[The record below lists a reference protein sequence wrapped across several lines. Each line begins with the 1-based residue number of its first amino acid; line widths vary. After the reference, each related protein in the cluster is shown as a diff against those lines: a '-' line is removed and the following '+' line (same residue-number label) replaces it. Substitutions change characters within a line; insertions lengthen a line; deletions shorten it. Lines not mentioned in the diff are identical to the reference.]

1 MRSPIIFWG
10 PRRIAVASEWSCIH
24 SHIGSLMTISRVLLV
39 GAIAGLGMACR
50 SGDADVENA
59 VATITA
65 EDLTRHVQVLAS
77 DSFEGRSPSSPG
89 EDRTIAYLRDGFA
102 ALGLAPGNGDS
113 FFQDV
118 PLVSITTD
126 PKAATLAVSGG
137 ARTMRLRYGPDFM
150 TWTKRVVERV
160 DVRASDMVFVGYGI
174 VAPEYGWNDY
184 EGIDVAGKTVL
195 MLVNDPG
202 FATQDSTLFTGN
214 AMTYYGRWTYKFEE
228 AARQG
233 AAAALIVHETEPA
246 SYPWEVVTGS
256 WSGEQFDLVRAD
268 NNMSRVAVE
277 GWVTAEIARA
287 LATQSGQD
295 FDAMKT
301 AAATRGFRA
310 VPLSLQASLSLRNSV
325 RRSTSRNV
333 IALLPGTTRRDEYVV
348 YMAHWDHLGMDSTL
362 DGDQIYNGAQDNATG
377 TAGLLALAR
386 AFTTLP
392 QPLARSIAFLA
403 VTAEEQ
409 GLLGSAHY
417 AANPVFP
424 LDHTVAAINMDVLN
438 VYGPMRDVTV
448 VGLGQSELDDY
459 LRAEATRQGRR
470 IRPDPSPEAG
480 YYYRSDHFS
489 FAKAG
494 VPALYPDVGVDH
506 VEHGEAW
513 TREQMDAYEAER
525 YHKPADE
532 YDASWDLRGAVD
544 DLRLLFRV
552 GYRLAD
558 EDTFPNWSERS
569 EFRAKRDAMMGSR

>member
-1 MRSPIIFWG
+1 
-10 PRRIAVASEWSCIH
+10 
-24 SHIGSLMTISRVLLV
+24 MTISRLLLV
-39 GAIAGLGMACR
+39 AAVTGLGMACR
-50 SGDADVENA
+50 SGDAAVETA

-65 EDLTRHVQVLAS
+65 EDLVHHVQVLAS

-89 EDRTIAYLRDGFA
+89 EERTIAYLREDFA
-102 ALGLAPGNGDS
+102 RLGLEPGNDGS

-126 PKAATLAVSGG
+126 PNRAALSVTGG
-137 ARTMRLRYGPDFM
+137 GRTTQLRYGPDFM
-150 TWTKRVVERV
+150 SWTKRVVDRV

-184 EGIDVAGKTVL
+184 EGIDVTGKTVL
-195 MLVNDPG
+195 ILVNDPG
-202 FATQDSTLFTGN
+202 YATQDSTLFTGK

-277 GWVTAEIARA
+277 GWMTVEAARS
-287 LATQSGQD
+287 LAVQGGQD
-295 FDAMKT
+295 FDAMRT
-301 AAATRGFRA
+301 AAASRGFRA
-310 VPLSLQASLSLRNSV
+310 VPLSLRAALSLRNAV
-325 RRSTSRNV
+325 RRSTSKNV
-333 IALLPGTTRRDEYVV
+333 IAVLPGTTRADEYVI
-348 YMAHWDHLGMDSTL
+348 YMAHWDHLGMDPSL
-362 DGDQIYNGAQDNATG
+362 DGDRIYNGAQDNATG
-377 TAGLLALAR
+377 TAGLLLLAK
-386 AFTTLP
+386 AYATLAQRP
-392 QPLARSIAFLA
+392 ARSVAFLA

-417 AANPVFP
+417 AADPVFP

-459 LRAEATRQGRR
+459 LRDEATRHGRR
-470 IRPDPSPEAG
+470 IRPDPNPSAG

-494 VPALYPDVGVDH
+494 VPALYADAGVDH

-513 TREQMDAYEAER
+513 TREQMDAYDAER

-532 YDASWDLRGAVD
+532 FDPSWDLRGAID
-544 DLRLLFRV
+544 DLGLLFRV
-552 GYRLAD
+552 GYRLAN

-569 EFRAKRDAMMGSR
+569 EFKATRDALMGSR